1 VGDAASKSRHPPPT
15 TAKEGVVVAASVDS
29 AGFALSP
36 LIDLTADPDV
46 PPSLLGAAALHWS
59 ATSDAVGWSA
69 GRVPP
74 RELFTLLRSSGLLTD
89 DPLSALWK
97 DFAEP
102 ARLLWTARLAIQ
114 LGRFDHAREIA
125 RQIGDDAT
133 ADERGWRD
141 LVLAL
146 AAGVAPPPLPAG
158 SSPALRL
165 AHAVHAL
172 DHAGEPVASLIA
184 EADLAAAEVAATDA
198 ALGAVARAR
207 VLARHVS
214 SQQDEAERL
223 LAEHDATDDFLWRE
237 AAHELRLAVARHAL
251 ARGDL
256 TAAGRHVDA
265 ALLLDPTGAPTHLL
279 AARVAAVATDHAT
292 ARRHYR
298 AAARHGLVERGPA
311 LAGLLDLAG
320 VEGHDPA
327 DDPSLVGA
335 VADLLTLDPAS
346 EPTRLA
352 VLADRRTVLLN
363 TVAEDTVRW
372 ALTDPAPDSGRRRPL
387 PLERYRP
394 FLDLREPVG
403 LAQRDLPPVAIHTPL
418 MSLAAVVER
427 RAPWFREIH
436 PQRATAAMFR
446 TELAGAAR
454 VHGYPSGGASAD
466 YRTWRDAPDGCPAD
480 LRETLT
486 HAGELPMLDRALTS
500 RLLSALGF
508 YPTAKAIL
516 PGPDASVTDPES
528 AYALASW
535 LFAEQMHTTGSDGD
549 LEPLF
554 QRLYDQLGADIR
566 YARLRVVTT
575 INATVNAARRRA
587 PETIARWRAE
597 GERAMADYT
606 ALAEVD
612 EFSAALM
619 TSRWYRAMGF
629 LPFLTGDRELLV
641 ADMDRWLGIA
651 GDLVGHDAHT
661 RIIAADNYFPAVET
675 AIRTHTHLGNT
686 ELALRLVEKLAAE
699 IDPVDPKTWLTAGE
713 LRYQAGDVRGALL
726 AYQRAAHLEFPYGR
740 LSWFNAGQCHEQ
752 LGGVDEAVE
761 CYRRSL
767 AYWPTGLT
775 PVRRLRD
782 LLASGAI
789 KDDGGVVAA
798 WTARQPAWPTLTPLS
813 S

>member
-1 VGDAASKSRHPPPT
+1 MAASP
-15 TAKEGVVVAASVDS
+15 DS

-59 ATSDAVGWSA
+59 AASDPVGWSA
-69 GRVPP
+69 ARVPP
-74 RELFTLLRSSGLLTD
+74 RALFALLRSSGLLAE
-89 DPLSALWK
+89 DPLSLLWK
-97 DFAEP
+97 DFVET
-102 ARLLWTARLAIQ
+102 ARLLWSARLAVQ
-114 LGRFDHAREIA
+114 LGRFDRAREIA
-125 RQIGDDAT
+125 RRIGADAT

-146 AAGVAPPPLPAG
+146 ADGVAPPPLLAG
-158 SSPALRL
+158 ASPALRL
-165 AHAVHAL
+165 AHAVHVL
-172 DHAGEPVASLIA
+172 DHAGEPVASLLA
-184 EADLAAAEVAATDA
+184 EADLAATEIAATDA
-198 ALGAVARAR
+198 ELGVVARAR
-207 VLARHVS
+207 VLARRVS
-214 SQQDEAERL
+214 PHEDEAERL
-223 LAEHDATDDFLWRE
+223 LTEFETTDDFLRRE

-251 ARGDL
+251 AGGDL
-256 TAAGRHVDA
+256 TTACRHVDA

-279 AARVAAVATDHAT
+279 AAHVAAAAADHPR

-298 AAARHGLVERGPA
+298 AAARHGLVERSPA

-327 DDPSLVGA
+327 DDPSLVGV
-335 VADLLTLDPAS
+335 VADVLTLDPAAES
-346 EPTRLA
+346 TRLA
-352 VLADRRTVLLN
+352 VLTDRRTVLLN

-372 ALTDPAPDSGRRRPL
+372 ALTDPAPGGGRRRPL

-403 LAQRDLPPVAIHTPL
+403 LARRDLPPVAIHTPL

-446 TELAGAAR
+446 TELAGTAR
-454 VHGYPSGGASAD
+454 VHGYTSDGASAD
-466 YRTWRDAPDGCPAD
+466 YRTWLTAPDGCPTD

-486 HAGELPMLDRALTS
+486 HAAELPVLDRALTS

-508 YPTAKAIL
+508 YPEAKAIL
-516 PGPDASVTDPES
+516 PGPDAPVTDPES

-535 LFAEQMHTTGSDGD
+535 LFAEQMHTTGSDVD

-554 QRLYDQLGADIR
+554 QRLYEQLGTDIR
-566 YARLRVVTT
+566 YARLKVVTT

-587 PETIARWRAE
+587 PDTIARWRAE
-597 GERAMADYT
+597 GERALADYA

-629 LPFLTGDRELLV
+629 LPFLTGDRALLV
-641 ADMDRWLGIA
+641 ADMDQWLGIA
-651 GDLVGHDAHT
+651 GDLVGHDEHT

-686 ELALRLVEKLAAE
+686 DTALQLVEKLSAE

-713 LRYQAGDVRGALL
+713 LRYQAGDVRGALS

-752 LGGVDEAVE
+752 LGDVDEAVE

-767 AYWPTGLT
+767 AHWPTGLT

-782 LLASGAI
+782 LHASGAI
-789 KDDGGVVAA
+789 EDDGGVIAA
-798 WTARQPAWPTLTPLS
+798 WTARQPAWPSLPALPALPA
-813 S
+813 